1 MTVKGAIFD
10 LDGTL
15 FDSMKMWRT
24 LASRYIKSLG
34 KNPAPDVDRYIF
46 NMSIE
51 EGVHHL
57 KEEYDID
64 GTPETLQR
72 ELLKIAHDFYMTDIE
87 YKPGAEEL
95 LKELKADGIPMCI
108 ATATDR
114 EVIEPA
120 LKKIGCLDYFDG
132 MFTCSE
138 VNAGKRESVIY
149 DASLELLGTPKAETL
164 VFEDHFYA
172 AQTAHNAG
180 YPVIGIYEKYSTHE
194 GEDLHTVCDFYL
206 DSYANWP
213 GLDEVAKIL
222 KL

>member
-1 MTVKGAIFD
+1 MNIKGAIFD

-24 LASRYIKSLG
+24 LASRYIESLG
-34 KNPAPDVDRYIF
+34 KTPAPDVDKYVF
-46 NMSIE
+46 GMSIE
-51 EGVHHL
+51 EGVRHL

-64 GTPETLQR
+64 GSVETLQR
-72 ELLKIAHDFYMTDIE
+72 NLLQVAHDFYMNSIE
-87 YKPGAEEL
+87 YKPGAEEI
-95 LKELKADGIPMCI
+95 LKELKANDIPMCI

-114 EVIEPA
+114 DIVEPA

-149 DASLELLGTPKAETL
+149 DKALEFLGTQKSETL

-172 AQTAHNAG
+172 AKTAHSAG
-180 YPVIGIYEKYSTHE
+180 FPVIGIYDKYSVQTD
-194 GEDLHTVCDFYL
+194 EDLHTVCDFYL
-206 DSYANWP
+206 DSYASWP
-213 GLDEVAKIL
+213 GLAELAKIL
-222 KL
+222 KI